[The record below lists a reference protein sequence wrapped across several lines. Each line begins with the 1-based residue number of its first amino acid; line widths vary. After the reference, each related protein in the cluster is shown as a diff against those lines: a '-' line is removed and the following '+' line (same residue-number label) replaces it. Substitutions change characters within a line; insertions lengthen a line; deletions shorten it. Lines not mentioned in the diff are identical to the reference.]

1 MVLVFLK
8 MWQEARKQEKKLR
21 GMMVDHKKRAERRRE
36 YYEHIVRII
45 QSHRFKKI
53 LRTDENLTVFQRQ
66 DPTQFLQVH
75 GRQTK
80 IHIDPQIAA
89 LADDPKTM

>member
-1 MVLVFLK
+1 MSLLK
-8 MWQEARKQEKKLR
+8 L
-21 GMMVDHKKRAERRRE
+21 
-36 YYEHIVRII
+36 
-45 QSHRFKKI
+45 QSNYV
-53 LRTDENLTVFQRQ
+53 TTTASLTLFQRQ